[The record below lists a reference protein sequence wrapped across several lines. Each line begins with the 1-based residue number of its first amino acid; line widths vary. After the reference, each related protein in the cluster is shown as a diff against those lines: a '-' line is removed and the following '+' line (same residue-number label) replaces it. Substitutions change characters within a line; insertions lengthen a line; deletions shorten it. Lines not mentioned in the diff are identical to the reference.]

1 MAHIKTKKEK
11 ILNTN
16 GTNTRQ
22 KILLIDGHGLLFRA
36 FYALPSTMTAP
47 DGTPT
52 GALTGF
58 ANMLKGITDTVKP
71 SHTAV
76 FFDAGGSDARKNIF
90 GDYKAT
96 RKPTPDEIKIQTP
109 LAEEFCR
116 LAGYAV
122 KFEVGVEADDLIIS
136 TAKNLEREGYDV
148 LILTADKDLMQAIT
162 DHITILRPKKGV
174 NEFAIYT
181 PQTFFDERGFEPSKI
196 ADVLAIMG
204 DTADN
209 VPGVH
214 GIGEKGANDL
224 VKQFGTLD
232 KIYEHINEVK
242 GVKQTYLKEGKD
254 AAYLSLSLVLPQETS
269 PLATEEI
276 LKAEKNATELGKF
289 CDKLALRKIKRDFL
303 SEEDLFLSS
312 FENFSL
318 KSEPITKNKTT
329 TKPTETKL
337 QENIFESVGIEEA
350 HFEERDLVALFE
362 ANKKNKT
369 KMLALDF
376 LEKDTSKLLLI
387 SNDKNYTVVSLDN
400 EKEVEAI
407 NNWHKSDG
415 VFILESYPKFIET
428 LGNKNSNLLLDFH
441 NVICLATHHYLLH
454 PDNAGQKWQEKG
466 GYTSLSC
473 ATNQK
478 MRLFSYFDLSKQLTL
493 SEKLINLKNTLDMPL
508 ASVLLNMKR
517 NGLFVDVAKLKALE
531 SELREAIAKKEK
543 EVFVLSGQE
552 LNLASPKQV
561 GTLLFETLGLPAI
574 KKTKTGYSTGIEV
587 MEELARL
594 PEPFCLVPKAIIEY
608 RELTKIHG
616 SFVEPFL
623 KLALDEASKG
633 KKPIIHSTFDHLA
646 TGTGRLASYNPNVQ
660 NIPQFGN
667 FAKSFR
673 SCFVPREE
681 NNIFVSA
688 DYSQIELRVLA
699 SVTGEE
705 KLKEAFAKGQ
715 DIHKQT
721 ACMIYGYDESQIGP
735 EERRVAKT
743 VNFGLIYGISAFGLS
758 ERLGISRAEA
768 SSLSARY
775 FEALPKVKTYIEDAK
790 KKGQE
795 RATLESIFGRIR
807 PTKEIVMTTRG
818 NSPYERICQNSPIQ
832 SAASDI
838 AKIALI
844 KFEKVLAEQFPKAKI
859 VLQIH
864 DSIVCECDS
873 SDAEAVKNLLVSTM
887 ESIKAIDVPLVAEPK
902 IGATLAEV

>member
-1 MAHIKTKKEK
+1 MNNRQERQK
-11 ILNTN
+11 
-16 GTNTRQ
+16 RQ

-36 FYALPSTMTAP
+36 FYALPITMKAP

-58 ANMLKGITDTVKP
+58 ANMLKGIIDTVKP
-71 SHTAV
+71 IHTAV

-90 GDYKAT
+90 RDYKAT

-136 TAKNLEREGYDV
+136 TAKNLEHEGYEV
-148 LILTADKDLMQAIT
+148 LILTSDKDLMQTIT

-174 NEFAIYT
+174 NEFATYT

-232 KIYEHINEVK
+232 EIYEQIEEVK
-242 GVKQTYLKEGKD
+242 GVKQTYLREGKE
-254 AAYLSLSLVLPQETS
+254 AAYLSLSLVLPQPTA

-276 LKAEKNATELGKF
+276 LKAEMNATELGKF
-289 CDKLALRKIKRDFL
+289 CDRLALRKIKQDFL
-303 SEEDLFLSS
+303 NEKDLFLSS
-312 FENFSL
+312 FENFAL
-318 KSEPITKNKTT
+318 KNEPTTKNKTT
-329 TKPTETKL
+329 AKANETII

-350 HFEERDLVALFE
+350 HFIECDLVALLE
-362 ANKKNKT
+362 ANKKNL
-369 KMLALDF
+369 LALDF
-376 LEKDTSKLLLI
+376 LERDASKLLLI

-400 EKEVEAI
+400 EKKVEAL
-407 NNWHKSDG
+407 NNWHNSDG
-415 VFILESYPKFIET
+415 IFILESYPKFIET
-428 LGNKNSNLLLDFH
+428 LEDKNSTLRLNFY
-441 NVICLATHHYLLH
+441 NIICLATHHYLLH

-466 GYTSLSC
+466 GYTSLHRAVS
-473 ATNQK
+473 QK
-478 MRLFSYFDLSKQLTL
+478 AKLFSYFELSKKLAL

-531 SELREAIAKKEK
+531 LELQEAIAKKEK
-543 EVFVLSGQE
+543 EVFTLTGQE

-561 GTLLFETLGLPAI
+561 RALLFETLGLPAI
-574 KKTKTGYSTGIEV
+574 KKIKTGYSTSIEV

-594 PEPFCLVPKAIIEY
+594 PEPFCLVPQAIIEY
-608 RELTKIHG
+608 RELTKIYS

-623 KLALDEASKG
+623 KFALDEIVKG
-633 KKPIIHSTFDHLA
+633 REPIIHSTFDHLA

-660 NIPQFGN
+660 NMPQFGN

-673 SCFVPREE
+673 SCFIPRKESHV
-681 NNIFVSA
+681 FVSA

-721 ACMIYGYDESQIGP
+721 ACMIYGYDESQIGQ

-758 ERLGISRAEA
+758 EKLGIPRREA
-768 SSLSARY
+768 TSLSERY
-775 FEALPKVKTYIEDAK
+775 FDALPNVKAYIKDAK

-807 PTKEIVMTTRG
+807 PTSEIVMATRG

-844 KFEKVLAEQFPKAKI
+844 KFEKVLSEQFPKAKI
-859 VLQIH
+859 ILQIH
-864 DSIVCECDS
+864 DSIVCECDEF
-873 SDAEAVKNLLVSTM
+873 DAEAVKKILVSTM
-887 ESIKAIDVPLVAEPK
+887 ESIRAINVPLVAEPK
-902 IGATLAEV
+902 IGKNLAEV